1 MCLYITH
8 EFNYLRYTLHLPS
21 TKFWSGQVGS
31 VRAKTLYPRG
41 VCGHASPPKILKLEI
56 ASETIFGPMRCFS
69 DRGQMTEL
77 HMNAILPI
85 ALYTNGVGFRSSS
98 LIGRKPHPSQV
109 KLARLAI
116 VHLQERKVVGRL
128 AEQFCRTVRSYL
140 ASFNMVPVCFGALHG
155 RPPCNGANWQCQA
168 SHE

>member
-1 MCLYITH
+1 MNLIIFDTPYAC
-8 EFNYLRYTLHLPS
+8 HLPNFGVVRLVVCAQKHC
-21 TKFWSGQVGS
+21 TLGGS
-31 VRAKTLYPRG
+31 AGMLP
-41 VCGHASPPKILKLEI
+41 PPKILKLEI

-128 AEQFCRTVRSYL
+128 AEQFCRTVRSHL